1 MNERQL
7 QPHITTI
14 NIASPLPSPPILP
27 PNMHKLQYSVS
38 SCSSVP
44 SLPPPPLLPPILMQ
58 QQFNYESII
67 INENKHSDANTK
79 DDDDCNDE
87 LNKLR
92 LNTKLHN
99 KPQEQEEQQKQQN
112 ALNRS
117 SIGTTTSSL
126 SSTTTNSS
134 TSSSSSSLSSVDL
147 ASDKYYS
154 IVDKNRIEKEA
165 LLLNK
170 NEKSS
175 QKQIQNIFEI
185 CTSELASMDD
195 NFSCKHK
202 GGKIEQDNFI
212 LKSKPSTEYTCSNKS
227 FKVNHDEYEKRN
239 LYKKENNSEPI
250 KSLPKNRRKA
260 LEEVF
265 PDLKPAIQEA
275 QKHVQIF
282 NSSQFIENSEE
293 DEDNYKEEDEEKN
306 DNIQF
311 KAVQHGID
319 KFRINDPDWCPASD
333 LGDFDLD
340 DFESKANAVN
350 LNENTNRM

>member
-1 MNERQL
+1 MNDREM

-27 PNMHKLQYSVS
+27 TIMHKLQYSVS
-38 SCSSVP
+38 SCSSVT
-44 SLPPPPLLPPILMQ
+44 LPPPPPPLPPILMQQQQQ

-67 INENKHSDANTK
+67 INDSKQHSNANTK
-79 DDDDCNDE
+79 DDDKKSE
-87 LNKLR
+87 LNNIFSKLY
-92 LNTKLHN
+92 K
-99 KPQEQEEQQKQQN
+99 KPQEQQN
-112 ALNRS
+112 VLHRS

-126 SSTTTNSS
+126 SSSPTNSS
-134 TSSSSSSLSSVDL
+134 TSSSSSSSLSSEDL
-147 ASDKYYS
+147 TSDKYYS
-154 IVDKNRIEKEA
+154 TVDKKKIENET

-170 NEKSS
+170 TSNSH
-175 QKQIQNIFEI
+175 KQIQNIFDI
-185 CTSELASMDD
+185 CANELDNMDH
-195 NFSCKHK
+195 NFTCKHK
-202 GGKIEQDNFI
+202 NNKLEQDNFI
-212 LKSKPSTEYTCSNKS
+212 LKSRPSTEYTCSNKS
-227 FKVNHDEYEKRN
+227 FQVNHNDYEKQN

-282 NSSQFIENSEE
+282 NTSQCIENSDDDYD
-293 DEDNYKEEDEEKN
+293 DEDNNYK

-311 KAVQHGID
+311 KAVQNSID
-319 KFRINDPDWCPASD
+319 KFQINDPDWCPASD

-340 DFESKANAVN
+340 DFE
-350 LNENTNRM
+350 TNKTVDINQNSTSCM